1 MFSNMFYASFYDTIE
16 QLVRLDMSSEALLT
30 SLLFSAAG
38 ALLLSRFTGAIGQ
51 LTLPLNFSALFIGTS
66 MANILLDGIDIP
78 AIQYEQEVMLF
89 TLIGLIIGSFAMLWC
104 IRPEHGR

>member
-89 TLIGLIIGSFAMLWC
+89 TLIGLIMGSFAMLWC
-104 IRPEHGR
+104 IRPEHS

>member
-1 MFSNMFYASFYDTIE
+1 MFSNMFYAGFYDTIE

-78 AIQYEQEVMLF
+78 AIQYKQEVLVF
-89 TLIGLIIGSFAMLWC
+89 TLLGLITGSFVMLWC
-104 IRPEHGR
+104 IRPEHS